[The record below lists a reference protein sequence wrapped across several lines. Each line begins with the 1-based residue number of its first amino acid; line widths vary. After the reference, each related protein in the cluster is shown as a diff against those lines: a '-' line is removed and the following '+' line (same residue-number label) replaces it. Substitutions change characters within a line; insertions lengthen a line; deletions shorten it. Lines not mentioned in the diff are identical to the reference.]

1 VKSAGI
7 FLSSRNPTF
16 EIDSD
21 LEIFASFLAQ
31 KNIKLVYGGG
41 KCGLMGKLSE
51 KVAKNKGKIKGIS
64 LPMFDDIGVTPSYL
78 DELEIQDNFYI
89 RKKSLIDQSDFF
101 VIMPGG
107 VGTADEFFDVLNHVA
122 LGLIDKKIF
131 IYNKN
136 DCWTDLLQWLDKN
149 IEQNMLS
156 KMPDAVCVSDSIEGL
171 IKSIKKNEI

>member
-1 VKSAGI
+1 MKSAGI

-51 KVAKNKGKIKGIS
+51 EVAKNKGKIKGIS

-101 VIMPGG
+101 VI
-107 VGTADEFFDVLNHVA
+107 N
-122 LGLIDKKIF
+122 
-131 IYNKN
+131 
-136 DCWTDLLQWLDKN
+136 
-149 IEQNMLS
+149 
-156 KMPDAVCVSDSIEGL
+156 VSYFPPNSYSIA
-171 IKSIKKNEI
+171 I

>member
-1 VKSAGI
+1 MKSAGI

-136 DCWTDLLQWLDKN
+136 DCWTDLLKWLDKN

-156 KMPDAVCVSDSIEGL
+156 KMPDTVFVSDSIEGL
-171 IKSIKKNEI
+171 IERIKKNEI